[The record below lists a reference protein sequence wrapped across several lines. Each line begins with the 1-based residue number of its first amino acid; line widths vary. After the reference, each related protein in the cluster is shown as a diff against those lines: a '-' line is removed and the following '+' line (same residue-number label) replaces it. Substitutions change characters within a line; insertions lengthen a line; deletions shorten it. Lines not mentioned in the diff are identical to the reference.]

1 MKLSISTNTAKV
13 IAKALPLAL
22 EKTNTGRQ
30 HLTYVQVA
38 DIDGVLTFTA
48 TNGYIAFSIGVD
60 SHGDRPTNPFTVQ
73 GKELCKALADIAKTA
88 SKLEPTVSLSYG
100 YEQPDPCHS
109 VKVSGQN
116 STVKVMCADIY
127 FPPVGSILADKHDN
141 ESGVLL
147 NGKYFTDIVTAATLC
162 AGDSNLVTVESLNTC
177 KAGRITADSKG
188 IQFTG
193 VIMPCRQDSKV
204 GK

>member
-1 MKLSISTNTAKV
+1 MKLQINTATAKV

-30 HLTYVQVA
+30 HLTYVHVA

-48 TNGYIAFSIGVD
+48 TNGYIAFSIAVD
-60 SHGDRPTNPFTVQ
+60 SYGDRPTDPFTVQ
-73 GKELCKALADIAKTA
+73 GKELCKALGDAVKGAGKNTPNIHLSHFYDVSHNSYVVTVA
-88 SKLEPTVSLSYG
+88 SDTTFHTVI
-100 YEQPDPCHS
+100 
-109 VKVSGQN
+109 
-116 STVKVMCADIY
+116 CADIY

-193 VIMPCRQDSKV
+193 VIMPCRSEAHSTR
-204 GK
+204 